1 MYPDL
6 PYDKDGCYSGGAVV
20 DGTDVWLFYTGNLKE
35 DGHRIPSHN
44 RVRAIDPSG
53 PEGGIYLRDENN
65 PLIPDSPASES
76 AS

>member
-1 MYPDL
+1 M
-6 PYDKDGCYSGGAVV
+6 V

-35 DGHRIPSHN
+35 DGRRIPSHN
-44 RVRAIDPSG
+44 RVRAIDPSV